1 MSVSRHWVLHS
12 KSWQSKVPLFHLTLT
27 TSPSCCFLRNDSR
40 QTLANSL
47 SLCLR
52 SSLCEMASSADW
64 VLRLTCS
71 KWLAN
76 DGNAC
81 CCCWLGTSWRA
92 LPSATAGAGGAATA
106 CPWARASLASPGG
119 PACTGSGT
127 GTGAGVV
134 SGSGRSGDGV
144 GDDVDGADVSFVMFF
159 CLPPENTT

>member
-27 TSPSCCFLRNDSR
+27 TSPSRCFLRNDSR
-40 QTLANSL
+40 QTLAKSL
-47 SLCLR
+47 ALCLT
-52 SSLCEMASSADW
+52 STLCEMASSADW

-92 LPSATAGAGGAATA
+92 LPATAGAGGAATA
-106 CPWARASLASPGG
+106 CPWARASLVASPGG

-127 GTGAGVV
+127 GAGEGVV
-134 SGSGRSGDGV
+134 SGSGRFGDGV
-144 GDDVDGADVSFVMFF
+144 GDDADMFF